1 MHGLTKWQAL
11 QSRPTSNHPNLFMS
25 QPLPL
30 QYFLRCLLSAVLLL
44 LSGWVIAQVCA
55 TPGANSATANI
66 TGIINSYYPGTT
78 GNVLAGTKTI
88 AIGGI
93 DTTSGGSATPIAAG
107 DLLIVM
113 QMQGAQINFT
123 NSDCYGDG
131 VGSVGCT
138 ATGTV
143 TSASYAGGNLT
154 TNYLAGNWEYC
165 TATSTAGASVSVL
178 CAGAGGGTVN
188 AYQASA
194 ATGSVGAYRY
204 QVIRVPQ
211 YTNVSLTGNVLPATW
226 NGATGGVLGMQASGT
241 VTMAGFN
248 LDASQRGFR
257 GGGVTF
263 NGTAAVSAL
272 FPTTGTTAYLA
283 PAGALPGGE
292 REGSFKGEGIAGTP
306 RLVYNGTTQTGS
318 VTDDYPGG
326 SRSRGAP
333 GNAGGGGANQNG
345 GGAGGGNGGR
355 GGQGGG
361 CWTDFTTP
369 GSFRDC
375 GGHGGDGASRAGN
388 NLLLSANRIIMGGGA
403 GAGHVDGGGTGDCS
417 LGGWGGNGGGI
428 IVARVGIITG
438 AGNLLANG
446 GNGFRPNVAA
456 SCTDA
461 AGGGGAGGTIL
472 VATSGSLA
480 GRTLAS
486 NGGNGANSFYDQHGP
501 GGGGGGGAVYFTAS
515 AAPTI
520 SVTGGATG
528 LDRGNLDGSM
538 DPWFATT
545 GTFTVLGNS
554 TTLTT
559 ACSTALDV
567 TKTNGTT
574 TLVAGSTTS
583 YTVTF
588 TNSGATAANGAITKD
603 TPSAGLSNCTVT
615 GCTPAGSPVAV
626 CPAVGL
632 WPNIFTAGGL
642 SIATFPANS
651 SLSFTLSCG
660 VTATGQ

>member
-1 MHGLTKWQAL
+1 ML
-11 QSRPTSNHPNLFMS
+11 LF
-25 QPLPL
+25 
-30 QYFLRCLLSAVLLL
+30 
-44 LSGWVIAQVCA
+44 SGWVLSQVCA
-55 TPGANSATANI
+55 TPGANSATTSI
-66 TGIINSYYPGTT
+66 SGIINSYYPGST
-78 GNVLAGTKTI
+78 GNVPAGTNTI
-88 AIGGI
+88 AIGAI
-93 DTTSGGSATPIAAG
+93 DTSSGGSATPIAAG

-113 QMQGAQINFT
+113 QMQGAEINFS

-131 VGSVGCT
+131 VGTAGCATYTLTT
-138 ATGTV
+138 A
-143 TSASYAGGNLT
+143 ASYAGGNLA
-154 TNYLAGNWEYC
+154 TNYRAGTWEYC
-165 TATSTAGASVSVL
+165 TATSAAGASVSVQ
-178 CAGAGGGTVN
+178 CAGSGGGTLN

-194 ATGSVGAYRY
+194 ATGSAGAYRY

-211 YTNVSLTGNVLPATW
+211 YDNVSLTGNLQPAAW
-226 NGATGGVLGMQASGT
+226 NGTTGGVLGMLASGT

-248 LDASQRGFR
+248 IDASGRGFR

-263 NGTAAVSAL
+263 ISPFGPPLIDGTNGSFFYTAVAG
-272 FPTTGTTAYLA
+272 TITGT
-283 PAGALPGGE
+283 GPGGE

-306 RLVYNGTTQTGS
+306 RLIYNGTAQIDTG
-318 VTDDYPGG
+318 TDGYPGG
-326 SRSRGAP
+326 SRARGAP
-333 GNAGGGGANQNG
+333 GNAGGGGNNQNG
-345 GGAGGGNGGR
+345 GGGGGGNGGR

-361 CWTDFTTP
+361 CWNDASRPITI
-369 GSFRDC
+369 GDC

-388 NLLLSANRIIMGGGA
+388 NLSLSSTRLLLGGGG
-403 GAGHVDGGGTGDCS
+403 GAGHVDGGGTNCQ

-428 IVARVGIITG
+428 IIGRMGAVTG
-438 AGNLLANG
+438 TGNFLAAGSNG
-446 GNGFRPNVAA
+446 LTPNFTTGG
-456 SCTDA
+456 CTDA

-472 VATSGSLA
+472 VASGGSLA

-486 NGGNGANSFYDQHGP
+486 NGGSGGNSSYDRHGP
-501 GGGGGGGAVYFTAS
+501 GGGGGGGVVYFAAS
-515 AAPTI
+515 AAPSI
-520 SVTGGATG
+520 SVTGGPTG
-528 LDRGNLDGSM
+528 IDRGNLPAGPLGDGVTE
-538 DPWFATT
+538 PWFATT

-588 TNSGATAANGAITKD
+588 TNSGATAANGAIAKD
-603 TPSAGLSNCTVT
+603 TPSAGLSNCSVT
-615 GCTPAGSPVAV
+615 GCTAAGSPVAV
-626 CPAVGL
+626 CPASGL
-632 WPNIFTAGGL
+632 WPNLFTVGGL